1 MTVIEQIKNRKLFQV
16 AKELNLAHTT
26 LMEFL
31 NSNGFDTPKKH
42 LSPVTQD
49 MYEEIVKKFDQSRWR
64 KHLEELS
71 SEKEGVSR
79 KASEDLREKEL
90 ADILTSADT
99 VEVKDEKPVK
109 VSKPKPAKVVSKPAA
124 EVKEESVKPVEI
136 VTEKLEIAE
145 PPAEIK
151 AAEPV
156 VPEDSKDIS
165 AAEEKVEDIV
175 EEPSVQ
181 EVTKEKVAEKADE
194 KRVPG
199 EMRSVK
205 TVVEEAL
212 ELARRKPQQ
221 EFGELDKD
229 DEEEKSD
236 DDADKKKKRRRR
248 RKKPRRPEAPSA
260 AAIDIEKEKRAKTDK
275 KKPVEE
281 EKPSQKKRRRSKKK
295 KVDIAEVESSI
306 KETLAKLE
314 DHGKGKKKKR
324 KATDID
330 IIEEDD
336 NILKVTE
343 FISTQEL
350 ANLMDI
356 QVTQIIAK
364 AMEMGL
370 LISINQRLDKDT
382 LELLADEFGFDIEFL
397 SSFDEETEDPEM
409 EADIE
414 KLPRAPVVTVMGH
427 VDHGKTSLLDYIRRS
442 NIIAGESGGI
452 TQHIGA
458 YKVQSDGRPITFLD
472 TPGHEAFTAMRA
484 RGAQVTDIVVLV
496 VAADD
501 QVMPQTLEAIDHA
514 QAAGVPLIVAINKVD
529 KANAQ
534 PEKVKQQL
542 ADRGILVEQWGGKH
556 QSAEISAKFGQGVDK
571 LMEEIG
577 LLADLS
583 ELKAPVACRARGVVI
598 DAKLDKGRGSIA
610 TVLIQYGTLK
620 VGDNFVCGQYF
631 GKVRALLDER
641 SKNIEKALP
650 TDPVQVLGFSGTP
663 QAGDVF
669 TVMES
674 EKEAKNISLK
684 RQQLYREQ
692 SFRQIKIMTLDQIS
706 DQIKF
711 GEISHLPLII
721 KGDVHGS
728 VEALSDS
735 LMKIQNDE
743 VTVEV
748 IRRGVG
754 AVTESDVLLA
764 AASGAIIIGFHVHAN
779 KNARDLAQREKVE
792 IKSYRIIY
800 DVIEDIEKALE
811 GMLRPKVTEEITG
824 EVEVRDIFKI
834 SAHGNIAGCHV
845 TDGKIEKNNKIKVFR
860 DGVEIFDGE
869 LDSLKRFKD
878 DAKEVVSGFECGIKV
893 KNFNDIK
900 VGDVIQAYKFVETKR
915 TLSDESER
923 KAR

>member
-1 MTVIEQIKNRKLFQV
+1 MTVIELIKSRKLFQV

-42 LSPVTQD
+42 LNVVSQE
-49 MYEEIVKKFDQSRWR
+49 MYEEIIKKFDQMRWR

-71 SEKEGVSR
+71 SEKEGVSKR
-79 KASEDLREKEL
+79 ASEDLREKEL
-90 ADILTSADT
+90 ARILTEA
-99 VEVKDEKPVK
+99 PVA
-109 VSKPKPAKVVSKPAA
+109 AK
-124 EVKEESVKPVEI
+124 EIEESPPRKEKAVKTEIERPVEKVQQKPVEI
-136 VTEKLEIAE
+136 VKEHEAPPTPKKIKEVKEVATVDEASQKVDKIPVAVDKEAVAEVTEEEISEDLKLEE
-145 PPAEIK
+145 VEI
-151 AAEPV
+151 EEE
-156 VPEDSKDIS
+156 EDEIL
-165 AAEEKVEDIV
+165 
-175 EEPSVQ
+175 
-181 EVTKEKVAEKADE
+181 
-194 KRVPG
+194 KRGPG
-199 EMRSVK
+199 EMRAVK
-205 TVVEEAL
+205 KVVEEAL
-212 ELARRKPQQ
+212 ELARRKPKQK
-221 EFGELDKD
+221 FGDLK
-229 DEEEKSD
+229 EETEKTEED
-236 DDADKKKKRRRR
+236 VEKKKKRRRR
-248 RKKPRRPEAPSA
+248 RKKPRKPDAPSP
-260 AAIDIEKEKRAKTDK
+260 AAIDIEKEKRAKSEK
-275 KKPVEE
+275 KKVTEE
-281 EKPSQKKRRRSKKK
+281 EKPSKKKRRRSKKK
-295 KVDIAEVESSI
+295 KVDFEEVESSI
-306 KETLAKLE
+306 KETLAKIE

-324 KATDID
+324 RTSEVEVV
-330 IIEEDD
+330 EEDT
-336 NILKVTE
+336 NILRVTE
-343 FISTQEL
+343 FLSTQEL

-356 QVTQIIAK
+356 QVTQVIAK

-382 LELLADEFGFDIEFL
+382 IELLTDEFGYDIEFL
-397 SSFDEETEDPEM
+397 SSFNEETEDIG
-409 EADIE
+409 DE
-414 KLPRAPVVTVMGH
+414 KEFEKIPRAPVVTVMGH

-458 YKVQSDGRPITFLD
+458 YKVNTNGKQITFLD

-514 QAAGVPLIVAINKVD
+514 QAAGVPLIVAINKID
-529 KANAQ
+529 KPNAQ

-542 ADRGILVEQWGGKH
+542 ADRGILVEEWGGKH

-571 LMEEIG
+571 LMEEII

-583 ELKAPVACRARGVVI
+583 ELKASVDCRAKGVVI

-610 TVLIQYGTLK
+610 TILIQSGTLK
-620 VGDNFVCGQYF
+620 IGDNFVSGQFY
-631 GKVRALLDER
+631 GRVRALLDER
-641 SKNIEKALP
+641 GKVVNVALP
-650 TDPVQVLGFSGTP
+650 SDPVQVLGFNGTP

-669 TVMES
+669 NVVHTER
-674 EKEAKNISLK
+674 EAKSISFR

-692 SFRQIKIMTLDQIS
+692 SFRQIRVMTLDQIS

-728 VEALSDS
+728 VEALADS

-748 IRRGVG
+748 IHRGVG
-754 AVTESDVLLA
+754 AITESDVLLA

-779 KNARDLAQREKVE
+779 KKARDLSQKEKVE

-811 GMLRPKVTEEITG
+811 GMLKPKITEEILG
-824 EVEVRDIFKI
+824 EVEIRNIFKI
-834 SAHGNIAGCHV
+834 SASGNIAGCYV
-845 TDGKIEKNNKIKVFR
+845 TDGKIERTNKIKVFR
-860 DGVEIFDGE
+860 DGVEISDGE
-869 LDSLKRFKD
+869 LESLKRFKD
-878 DAKEVVSGFECGIKV
+878 DAREVVSGFECGIKI

-915 TLSDESER
+915 TLND
-923 KAR
+923 